1 MVKGKSNPVAKF
13 SKQFNKGGPMRDR
26 KKDDKRGYQK
36 HKKQYKEDD
45 QQTDTTGHTNAAAKR
60 PQNYVDPETGKTKT
74 RMVPVHRDVQNEK
87 LNPSDG
93 IKAYI
98 DDFKKSDAPQFKG
111 KSDAKKK
118 EMAIAAYLDAKRGE
132 KKEACWTGYKQAGMK
147 KKGDKVVPN
156 CVPENYRA
164 TRAQSNAANKMYGR
178 TSDSAPKKPISKV
191 DLFKAIDKKYG
202 SAKKKTGVFAKEG
215 AVKATN
221 KAKKNRIDRE
231 AGQQYRKDNPAI
243 VGKPEPKHKGYGAQ
257 ATAVGRAL
265 RNEDPEK
272 KARLALKHTREK
284 EALAT
289 KHKREKDAMRES
301 YDKSHSAHRIARKSA
316 TGTPGARAEYHKD
329 GSATIHSG
337 PSGPRTSTDN
347 VNSHLR
353 DVGAEHGHSTKELGK
368 KHVTKHD
375 GHTHTVTA
383 KNGGAGHSIH
393 IKPHGVK
400 EGTASRWKAQDAA
413 AASYSPTKRKPDNR
427 SIDAI
432 RAKHRAAKAQKP
444 TNEALSPM
452 DQVKLRNLKRRVKQG
467 DKTAAKQLA
476 AFQKSKEKDIKV
488 SKSTAAKAAPANTK
502 GDTHIVM
509 QLRKAQDVGG
519 NMDLK
524 VSPTGKKVR
533 LSKGQID
540 SLLKKHDGMSKPRDK
555 RMFRV
560 QLTRKLRGMA
570 K

>member
-45 QQTDTTGHTNAAAKR
+45 QQTDTTGHTNSAAKR

-74 RMVPVHRDVQNEK
+74 RMVPVHKDVQNEK

-111 KSDAKKK
+111 KSDAKKR

-132 KKEACWTGYKQAGMK
+132 KKEACWKGYRQAGMK

-164 TRAQSNAANKMYGR
+164 ARAQSNAANKMYGR
-178 TSDSAPKKPISKV
+178 TSDPIDKKPASAAKKPISTH
-191 DLFKAIDKKYG
+191 DLFKAIHKKYG
-202 SAKKKTGVFAKEG
+202 SVKKENVDKAQLKLKHAKEKERLKAKHAREKEIASESMNPRDFTDKPGHVVVVTKPSGHKSIKHYNASASGAKKYADRVNKVNKVGH
-215 AVKATN
+215 KATVHKTDGRKIHEETEMKDLQELSPATHKSYQQ
-221 KAKKNRIDRE
+221 KAKKSVDKLQTKYTNAQIANRASKSSMNKLDKKIDRRH
-231 AGQQYRKDNPAI
+231 AGISKSMD
-243 VGKPEPKHKGYGAQ
+243 KHEGVDRGF
-257 ATAVGRAL
+257 GSRM
-265 RNEDPEK
+265 
-272 KARLALKHTREK
+272 KAA
-284 EALAT
+284 
-289 KHKREKDAMRES
+289 
-301 YDKSHSAHRIARKSA
+301 
-316 TGTPGARAEYHKD
+316 
-329 GSATIHSG
+329 
-337 PSGPRTSTDN
+337 
-347 VNSHLR
+347 
-353 DVGAEHGHSTKELGK
+353 
-368 KHVTKHD
+368 
-375 GHTHTVTA
+375 
-383 KNGGAGHSIH
+383 
-393 IKPHGVK
+393 
-400 EGTASRWKAQDAA
+400 DAA
-413 AASYSPTKRKPDNR
+413 ANSYSKTKRKPENDTIR
-427 SIDAI
+427 AI
-432 RAKHRAAKAQKP
+432 RLKHKQAAKK

-488 SKSTAAKAAPANTK
+488 SKSTAAKAAPASTK

>member
-45 QQTDTTGHTNAAAKR
+45 QQTDTTGHTNAAARR

-118 EMAIAAYLDAKRGE
+118 EMAIAAYLDAKRGA
-132 KKEACWTGYKQAGMK
+132 KKEACWTGYRQAGMK

-164 TRAQSNAANKMYGR
+164 ARAQSNAANKMYGR
-178 TSDSAPKKPISKV
+178 TSDP
-191 DLFKAIDKKYG
+191 IDKKPA
-202 SAKKKTGVFAKEG
+202 SAAKKPSGLDSKGRMIRDKNPAATRRAMASMSKSIAKKYGTKKEDVDKAQLKLKHAKEKERLKTKHAREKEMASESMNPRDFTDKPGHVVVVTKPSGHKSIKHYNASASG
-215 AVKATN
+215 AKKYADRVNKVNKVGHKATVHKTDGRKIHEEIEMRELQELSPTTHKSYQQ
-221 KAKKNRIDRE
+221 KAKKSVDKLQTKYTNAQIANRASKSSMNKLDKKIDRRH
-231 AGQQYRKDNPAI
+231 AGISKSMD
-243 VGKPEPKHKGYGAQ
+243 KHEGVDRGF
-257 ATAVGRAL
+257 GSRM
-265 RNEDPEK
+265 
-272 KARLALKHTREK
+272 KAA
-284 EALAT
+284 
-289 KHKREKDAMRES
+289 
-301 YDKSHSAHRIARKSA
+301 
-316 TGTPGARAEYHKD
+316 
-329 GSATIHSG
+329 
-337 PSGPRTSTDN
+337 
-347 VNSHLR
+347 
-353 DVGAEHGHSTKELGK
+353 
-368 KHVTKHD
+368 
-375 GHTHTVTA
+375 
-383 KNGGAGHSIH
+383 
-393 IKPHGVK
+393 
-400 EGTASRWKAQDAA
+400 DAA
-413 AASYSPTKRKPDNR
+413 ANSYSKTKRKPENDTIR
-427 SIDAI
+427 AI
-432 RAKHRAAKAQKP
+432 RLKHKQAAKK

-476 AFQKSKEKDIKV
+476 AFQKSKEKDIKL

-502 GDTHIVM
+502 GDAHIVM

-524 VSPTGKKVR
+524 VSPAGKKVR

>member
-60 PQNYVDPETGKTKT
+60 PQNYTDPETGKTKT
-74 RMVPVHRDVQNEK
+74 RMVPVHKDVQNEK
-87 LNPSDG
+87 LDPSMG
-93 IKAYI
+93 VKKYI
-98 DDFKKSDAPQFKG
+98 DDFQKSDAPQFQG
-111 KSDAKKK
+111 KSKEKRK
-118 EMAIAAYLDAKRGE
+118 EMAIAAYLDAKRGT
-132 KKEACWTGYKQAGMK
+132 KKEACWKGYRQAGMK

-156 CVPENYRA
+156 CVPESTDAYGKS
-164 TRAQSNAANKMYGR
+164 QAAIRLKKQKAAMTPSDRDKM
-178 TSDSAPKKPISKV
+178 SKV
-191 DLFKAIDKKYG
+191 ADMMRREREKRA
-202 SAKKKTGVFAKEG
+202 AKKEGMVKTL
-215 AVKATN
+215 N

-231 AGQQYRKDNPAI
+231 AGQQYRKDNPDI
-243 VGKPEPKHKGYGAQ
+243 VGKPGPKHTGYGAQ

-265 RNEDPEK
+265 RNETPEK

-289 KHKREKDAMRES
+289 KHKREKDAMREG
-301 YDKSHSAHRIARKSA
+301 YDKTSSAHRIARRTTQGA
-316 TGTPGARAEYHKD
+316 PGVRPEYHKD
-329 GSATIHSG
+329 GSATVHTG
-337 PSGPRTSTDN
+337 PSGPRTSTDG
-347 VNSHLR
+347 VNHHLR
-353 DVGAEHGHSTKELGK
+353 DIGAEHGHSTKELGK

-375 GHTHTVTA
+375 GHTHTVTT
-383 KNGGAGHSIH
+383 KDGHSHQIH
-393 IKPHGVK
+393 IKAHGTN
-400 EGTASRWKAQDAA
+400 EGVDRGFGARMKAADAA
-413 AASYSPTKRKPDNR
+413 ANSYSKTKRKPENDTIR
-427 SIDAI
+427 AI
-432 RAKHRAAKAQKP
+432 RLKHKQAAKK

-476 AFQKSKEKDIKV
+476 DFQKSKAKDIKV
-488 SKSTAAKAAPANTK
+488 SKSTAAKVAPASTK

-519 NMDLK
+519 KMDLK

-540 SLLKKHDGMSKPRDK
+540 ALLKRHDSMSKPRDK

>member
-111 KSDAKKK
+111 KSDAKKR
-118 EMAIAAYLDAKRGE
+118 EMAIAAYLDAKRGA

-164 TRAQSNAANKMYGR
+164 ARAQSNAANKMYGR
-178 TSDSAPKKPISKV
+178 TSDSAPKKPISKA

-202 SAKKKTGVFAKEG
+202 SAKKKTGIFAKENVDKAQLKLKHAKEKERLKAKHAREKEIASESMNPRDFTDKPGHVVVVTKPSGHKSIKHYNASASG
-215 AVKATN
+215 AKKYADRVNKTNKVGHKAAVHKTDGRKIHEETEMKDLQELSPATHKSYQQ
-221 KAKKNRIDRE
+221 KAKKSVDKLQTKYTNAQIANRASKSSMNKLDKKIDRRH
-231 AGQQYRKDNPAI
+231 AGISKSMD
-243 VGKPEPKHKGYGAQ
+243 KHEGVDRGF
-257 ATAVGRAL
+257 GSRM
-265 RNEDPEK
+265 
-272 KARLALKHTREK
+272 KAA
-284 EALAT
+284 
-289 KHKREKDAMRES
+289 
-301 YDKSHSAHRIARKSA
+301 
-316 TGTPGARAEYHKD
+316 
-329 GSATIHSG
+329 
-337 PSGPRTSTDN
+337 
-347 VNSHLR
+347 
-353 DVGAEHGHSTKELGK
+353 
-368 KHVTKHD
+368 
-375 GHTHTVTA
+375 
-383 KNGGAGHSIH
+383 
-393 IKPHGVK
+393 
-400 EGTASRWKAQDAA
+400 DAA
-413 AASYSPTKRKPDNR
+413 ANSYSKTKRKPENDTIR
-427 SIDAI
+427 AI
-432 RAKHRAAKAQKP
+432 RLKHKQAAKK

-488 SKSTAAKAAPANTK
+488 SKSTAAKAAPASTK

-540 SLLKKHDGMSKPRDK
+540 SLLKKHDGMTKPRDK

>member
-111 KSDAKKK
+111 KSDAKKR
-118 EMAIAAYLDAKRGE
+118 EMAIAAYLDAKRGA

-164 TRAQSNAANKMYGR
+164 ARAQSNAANKMYGR
-178 TSDSAPKKPISKV
+178 TSDPIDKKPASAAKKPISTH
-191 DLFKAIDKKYG
+191 DLFKAIHKKYG
-202 SAKKKTGVFAKEG
+202 SAKKENVDKAQLKLKHAKEKERLKAKHAREKEMASESMNPRDFTDKPGHVVVVTKPSGHKSIKHYNASASG
-215 AVKATN
+215 AKKYADRVNKVNKVGHKATVHKTDGRKIHEEIEMKELQELSPATHKSYQQ
-221 KAKKNRIDRE
+221 KAKKSVDKLQTKYTNAQIANRASKSSMNKLDKKIDRRH
-231 AGQQYRKDNPAI
+231 AGISKSMD
-243 VGKPEPKHKGYGAQ
+243 KH
-257 ATAVGRAL
+257 
-265 RNEDPEK
+265 
-272 KARLALKHTREK
+272 
-284 EALAT
+284 
-289 KHKREKDAMRES
+289 
-301 YDKSHSAHRIARKSA
+301 
-316 TGTPGARAEYHKD
+316 
-329 GSATIHSG
+329 
-337 PSGPRTSTDN
+337 
-347 VNSHLR
+347 
-353 DVGAEHGHSTKELGK
+353 
-368 KHVTKHD
+368 
-375 GHTHTVTA
+375 
-383 KNGGAGHSIH
+383 
-393 IKPHGVK
+393 
-400 EGTASRWKAQDAA
+400 
-413 AASYSPTKRKPDNR
+413 
-427 SIDAI
+427 
-432 RAKHRAAKAQKP
+432 
-444 TNEALSPM
+444 EALSPM

-488 SKSTAAKAAPANTK
+488 SKSTAAKAAPASTK

-540 SLLKKHDGMSKPRDK
+540 SLLKRHDGMTKPRDK